1 MQTSDT
7 LLSLSLNDSS
17 ISNISS
23 GMMAADSLRTPP
35 RLLSSSTAE
44 RAENSTARPLN
55 HSLSEAASS
64 SASSAYQQQ
73 HMRTAASAMV
83 HALFGNSFAGTNN
96 NLAAQQQQQPS
107 LGPCWGDFDCT
118 HAHIRGRLY
127 AVTTGILFYSNLL
140 GFERRL
146 CLQFADIR
154 GMALY
159 RTTSLKIELWDET
172 NYVFKSFQDRTQ
184 VLQLLIGLKRL
195 ADEKIKKQQNGN
207 KPLVAS
213 RTQSEGVVLS
223 AHNNSMN
230 SLNSSTNNNR
240 EQTPWT
246 PTDETTTALVMD
258 DLPPMNH
265 SLRRSATS
273 AVDFHVAS
281 SAASSVASSAATAP
295 MPNRR
300 RAVSD
305 SLVRFLGLDDEQ
317 DPSMIHPTSSPSRD
331 ELLDSLDL
339 DLLPHH
345 RNNFDNATTT
355 KTVGD
360 PVQTAWERV
369 VAEEASALEEVGIEV
384 SACVGV
390 VLWLAAA

>member
-17 ISNISS
+17 SSSS

-35 RLLSSSTAE
+35 RRLLSSTAAAE
-44 RAENSTARPLN
+44 RAENSTALN
-55 HSLSEAASS
+55 HSLTEASS
-64 SASSAYQQQ
+64 SASFTHQQ

-83 HALFGNSFAGTNN
+83 HALFGNSFTGSN
-96 NLAAQQQQQPS
+96 NLAAQQQPS

-154 GMALY
+154 SMALY

-172 NYVFKSFQDRTQ
+172 NYVFKSFKDRTQ

-207 KPLVAS
+207 KPSTAS
-213 RTQSEGVVLS
+213 RTQSEGVMLS
-223 AHNNSMN
+223 SHSSSHNNSMN
-230 SLNSSTNNNR
+230 SLNSLNSNNR

-246 PTDETTTALVMD
+246 PTDETTTALMMD
-258 DLPPMNH
+258 DSPPSSSFPNH

-273 AVDFHVAS
+273 AADFDEAASS
-281 SAASSVASSAATAP
+281 SAAVAP
-295 MPNRR
+295 PPNRR

-305 SLVRFLGLDDEQ
+305 SLVRFLGLDDE
-317 DPSMIHPTSSPSRD
+317 PEHSIIHPTT
-331 ELLDSLDL
+331 
-339 DLLPHH
+339 HH
-345 RNNFDNATTT
+345 RRPATSCWIRWISTFCRTT
-355 KTVGD
+355 ATILITPPQRKSGI
-360 PVQTAWERV
+360 PSKPRGRGSWRRKRQRWKK
-369 VAEEASALEEVGIEV
+369 LE
-384 SACVGV
+384 SR
-390 VLWLAAA
+390 